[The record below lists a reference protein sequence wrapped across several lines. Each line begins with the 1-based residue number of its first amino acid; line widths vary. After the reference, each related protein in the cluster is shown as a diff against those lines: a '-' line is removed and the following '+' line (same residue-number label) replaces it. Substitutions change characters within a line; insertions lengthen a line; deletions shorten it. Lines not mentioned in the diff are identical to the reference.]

1 MGLVENGNSGLSIA
15 DAMALANNGNGG
27 LEGGFGGTWT
37 WVFFLFFLLAWGG
50 GGFFGGNSGAMT
62 NSVRE
67 GELTRAEMYNA
78 LGQQDSFSNQA
89 NIMRELSA
97 FERDAANNW
106 GSMKYDNL
114 IGVNNIM
121 TQMAANAANQAQCC
135 CETNRNID
143 AVRYENAKNTCDITH
158 NAQINTRDILESQNV
173 GFQRILDF
181 LTNDKIESLRNELQ
195 SAQLQLGN
203 MSQTTT
209 LINTLRP
216 YPAPAYITTSPYMTI
231 YPPTTTTTG

>member
-1 MGLVENGNSGLSIA
+1 MGLVENGGGLSIA
-15 DAMALANNGNGG
+15 DAMALAGNKNEGG
-27 LEGGFGGTWT
+27 LFEGTSA

-50 GGFFGGNSGAMT
+50 GGGFFGGGGNST
-62 NSVRE
+62 RE

-78 LGQQDSFSNQA
+78 LGQQDSFVNQS

-106 GSMKYDNL
+106 GAMKYDNL
-114 IGVNNIM
+114 MGVNSIM
-121 TQMAANAANQAQCC
+121 SQMAANAAAQAQCC

-158 NAQINTRDILESQNV
+158 NAQLNTRDILESQNA

-216 YPAPAYITTSPYMTI
+216 FPAPAYITNSPYTAI
-231 YPPTTTTTG
+231 YPPVTTG

>member
-1 MGLVENGNSGLSIA
+1 MGLVENGSGLSIA
-15 DAMALANNGNGG
+15 DAMALTKGADGNAGN
-27 LEGGFGGTWT
+27 FGSTWT

-50 GGFFGGNSGAMT
+50 GGFFGGGNSA
-62 NSVRE
+62 RE
-67 GELTRAEMYNA
+67 GELTRAELYNG
-78 LGQQDSFSNQA
+78 LGQQDSFMNQS

-97 FERDAANNW
+97 FEREATNNW
-106 GSMKYDNL
+106 GEMKYDNL

-121 TQMAANAANQAQCC
+121 SQMAANAAAQAQCC

-158 NAQINTRDILESQNV
+158 NAQLNTRDILEAQNS

-181 LTNDKIESLRNELQ
+181 LTNDKIDSLRSELQ

-203 MSQTTT
+203 MSQTTN
-209 LINTLRP
+209 LINSLRP
-216 YPAPAYITTSPYMTI
+216 YPMPAYITASPYTSTYNGCGCGI
-231 YPPTTTTTG
+231 

>member
-1 MGLVENGNSGLSIA
+1 MGLVENGGGLSIA
-15 DAMALANNGNGG
+15 DAMALAGNKNEGG
-27 LEGGFGGTWT
+27 LFEGTSA

-50 GGFFGGNSGAMT
+50 GGGFFGGGGNT
-62 NSVRE
+62 TRE

-78 LGQQDSFSNQA
+78 LGQQDSFVNQS

-106 GSMKYDNL
+106 GAMKYDNL
-114 IGVNNIM
+114 MGVNSIM
-121 TQMAANAANQAQCC
+121 SQMAANAAAQAQCC

-158 NAQINTRDILESQNV
+158 NAQLNTRDILESQNA

-216 YPAPAYITTSPYMTI
+216 FPAPAYITNSPYTAI
-231 YPPTTTTTG
+231 YPPVTTG

>member
-1 MGLVENGNSGLSIA
+1 MGLVENGGGLSIA
-15 DAMALANNGNGG
+15 DAMALAGNKNEGG
-27 LEGGFGGTWT
+27 LFEGTSA

-50 GGFFGGNSGAMT
+50 GGGFFGGGGNST
-62 NSVRE
+62 RE

-78 LGQQDSFSNQA
+78 LGQQDSFVNQS

-106 GSMKYDNL
+106 GAMKYDNL
-114 IGVNNIM
+114 MGVNSIM
-121 TQMAANAANQAQCC
+121 SQMAANAAAQAQCC

-143 AVRYENAKNTCDITH
+143 AVRYENARNTGDVIH
-158 NAQINTRDILESQNV
+158 NTQLNTRDILESQNA

-216 YPAPAYITTSPYMTI
+216 FPAPAYITNSPYTAI
-231 YPPTTTTTG
+231 YPPVTTG

>member
-1 MGLVENGNSGLSIA
+1 MGLVENGGGLSIA
-15 DAMALANNGNGG
+15 DAMALAGNKNEGG
-27 LEGGFGGTWT
+27 LFEGTSA

-50 GGFFGGNSGAMT
+50 GGGFFGGGGNST
-62 NSVRE
+62 RE

-78 LGQQDSFSNQA
+78 LGQQDSFSNQS

-106 GSMKYDNL
+106 GAMKYDNL

-121 TQMAANAANQAQCC
+121 TQMAQNAAAQAQCC

-158 NAQINTRDILESQNV
+158 NAQLNTRDILESQNA

-181 LTNDKIESLRNELQ
+181 LTTDKIDSLRSELQ

-203 MSQTTT
+203 MSQTTN
-209 LINTLRP
+209 LINSLRP
-216 YPAPAYITTSPYMTI
+216 YPTPAYITASPYTSAYGGCGCGI
-231 YPPTTTTTG
+231 

>member
-1 MGLVENGNSGLSIA
+1 MSLVENGGGLSIA
-15 DAMALANNGNGG
+15 DAMALAKND
-27 LEGGFGGTWT
+27 EGGFGGTWT

-50 GGFFGGNSGAMT
+50 GGLFGGGNSAGSA
-62 NSVRE
+62 VRE
-67 GELTRAEMYNA
+67 GELTRAELYNG
-78 LGQQDSFSNQA
+78 LGQQDSFMNQS

-106 GSMKYDNL
+106 GAMKYDNL
-114 IGVNNIM
+114 VGVNNIM
-121 TQMAANAANQAQCC
+121 SQMAQNAATQAQCC

-158 NAQINTRDILESQNV
+158 NAQLNTRDILESQNA

-181 LTNDKIESLRNELQ
+181 LTTDKIDSLRSELQ

-203 MSQTTT
+203 MSQTTN

-216 YPAPAYITTSPYMTI
+216 YPSPAYITASPYMASTM
-231 YPPTTTTTG
+231 GCCGM

>member
-1 MGLVENGNSGLSIA
+1 MGLVENGGGLSIA
-15 DAMALANNGNGG
+15 DAMALAGNKNEGG
-27 LEGGFGGTWT
+27 LFEGTSA

-50 GGFFGGNSGAMT
+50 GGGFFGGGGNST
-62 NSVRE
+62 RE

-78 LGQQDSFSNQA
+78 LGQQDSFVNQS

-106 GSMKYDNL
+106 GAMKYDNL
-114 IGVNNIM
+114 MGVNSIM
-121 TQMAANAANQAQCC
+121 SQMAANAAAQAQCC

-143 AVRYENAKNTCDITH
+143 AVRYENARNTGDVVH
-158 NAQINTRDILESQNV
+158 NAQLNTRDILESQNA
-173 GFQRILDF
+173 GFQRIIDF

-216 YPAPAYITTSPYMTI
+216 FPAPAYITNSPYTAI
-231 YPPTTTTTG
+231 YPPVTTG

>member
-1 MGLVENGNSGLSIA
+1 
-15 DAMALANNGNGG
+15 
-27 LEGGFGGTWT
+27 
-37 WVFFLFFLLAWGG
+37 
-50 GGFFGGNSGAMT
+50 
-62 NSVRE
+62 
-67 GELTRAEMYNA
+67 MYNA
-78 LGQQDSFSNQA
+78 LGQQDSFVNQS

-106 GSMKYDNL
+106 GAMKYDNL
-114 IGVNNIM
+114 MGVNSIM
-121 TQMAANAANQAQCC
+121 SQMAANAAAQAQCC

-143 AVRYENAKNTCDITH
+143 AVRYENARNTGDVVH
-158 NAQINTRDILESQNV
+158 NAQLNTRDILESQNA

-216 YPAPAYITTSPYMTI
+216 FPAPAYITNSPYTAI
-231 YPPTTTTTG
+231 YPPVTTG

>member
-1 MGLVENGNSGLSIA
+1 MGLVENGGGLSIA
-15 DAMALANNGNGG
+15 DAMALAGNKNEGG
-27 LEGGFGGTWT
+27 LFEGTSA

-50 GGFFGGNSGAMT
+50 GGGFFGGGGNT
-62 NSVRE
+62 TRE

-78 LGQQDSFSNQA
+78 LGQQDSFVNQS

-106 GSMKYDNL
+106 GAMKYDNL
-114 IGVNNIM
+114 MGVNSIM
-121 TQMAANAANQAQCC
+121 SQMAANAAAQAQCC

-143 AVRYENAKNTCDITH
+143 AVRYENARNTGDVIH
-158 NAQINTRDILESQNV
+158 NTQLNTRDILESQNA

-216 YPAPAYITTSPYMTI
+216 FPAPAYITNSPYTAI
-231 YPPTTTTTG
+231 YPPVTTG

>member
-1 MGLVENGNSGLSIA
+1 MGLVENGGGLSIA
-15 DAMALANNGNGG
+15 DAMALAGNKNEGG
-27 LEGGFGGTWT
+27 LFEGTSA

-50 GGFFGGNSGAMT
+50 GGSFFGSGGNST
-62 NSVRE
+62 RE

-78 LGQQDSFSNQA
+78 LGQQDSFANQS

-106 GSMKYDNL
+106 GAMKYDNL
-114 IGVNNIM
+114 MGVNNIM
-121 TQMAANAANQAQCC
+121 SQMAANAAAQAQCC

-143 AVRYENAKNTCDITH
+143 AVRYENARNTGDVIH
-158 NAQINTRDILESQNV
+158 NTQLNTRDILESQNA

-216 YPAPAYITTSPYMTI
+216 FPAPAYITNSPYTAI
-231 YPPTTTTTG
+231 YPPVTTTG

>member
-1 MGLVENGNSGLSIA
+1 MGLMENGGGGLSIA
-15 DAMALANNGNGG
+15 DAMALASNKNEGG
-27 LEGGFGGTWT
+27 LFEGNSA

-50 GGFFGGNSGAMT
+50 GGSFFGGGAG
-62 NSVRE
+62 NAVRE
-67 GELTRAEMYNA
+67 GELTRAELYNG
-78 LGQQDSFSNQA
+78 LGQQDSFMNQA
-89 NIMRELSA
+89 NIMRELSS

-106 GSMKYDNL
+106 GAMKYDNL

-121 TQMAANAANQAQCC
+121 TQMANNAAAQAQCC

-158 NAQINTRDILESQNV
+158 NAQLNTRDILESQNA

-181 LTNDKIESLRNELQ
+181 LTTDKIDSLRSELQ

-203 MSQTTT
+203 MSQTTN
-209 LINTLRP
+209 LINSLRP
-216 YPAPAYITTSPYMTI
+216 YPTPAYITASPYTSVYGGCTCGMV
-231 YPPTTTTTG
+231 

>member
-1 MGLVENGNSGLSIA
+1 MGLVENGGGLSIA
-15 DAMALANNGNGG
+15 DAMALAGNKNEGG
-27 LEGGFGGTWT
+27 LFEGTSA

-50 GGFFGGNSGAMT
+50 GGGFFGGGGNST
-62 NSVRE
+62 RE

-78 LGQQDSFSNQA
+78 LGQQDSFVNQS

-106 GSMKYDNL
+106 GAMKYDNL
-114 IGVNNIM
+114 MGVNSIM
-121 TQMAANAANQAQCC
+121 SQMAANAAAQAQCC

-143 AVRYENAKNTCDITH
+143 AVRYENARNTGDVVH
-158 NAQINTRDILESQNV
+158 NAQLNTRDILESQNA

-216 YPAPAYITTSPYMTI
+216 FPAPAYITNSPYTAI
-231 YPPTTTTTG
+231 YPPVTTG

>member
-1 MGLVENGNSGLSIA
+1 MGLVENGGGLSIA
-15 DAMALANNGNGG
+15 DAMALAGNRN
-27 LEGGFGGTWT
+27 EGSLFEGNSA

-50 GGFFGGNSGAMT
+50 GGSFFGGGGNST
-62 NSVRE
+62 RE

-78 LGQQDSFSNQA
+78 LGQQDSFSNQS
-89 NIMRELSA
+89 NIMHELSA
-97 FERDAANNW
+97 FERDATNNW

-114 IGVNNIM
+114 MGVNSIM
-121 TQMAANAANQAQCC
+121 SQMAANAAAQAQCC

-143 AVRYENAKNTCDITH
+143 AVRYENAKNTGDVVH
-158 NAQINTRDILESQNV
+158 NAQLNTRDILESQNA

-203 MSQTTT
+203 MSQTSS

-216 YPAPAYITTSPYMTI
+216 FPAPAYITNSPYTAI
-231 YPPTTTTTG
+231 FPPVTSG

>member
-1 MGLVENGNSGLSIA
+1 MGLVENGGGLSIA
-15 DAMALANNGNGG
+15 DAMALAGNKNEGG
-27 LEGGFGGTWT
+27 LFEGTSA

-50 GGFFGGNSGAMT
+50 GGGFFGGGGNST
-62 NSVRE
+62 RE

-78 LGQQDSFSNQA
+78 LGQQDSFVNQS

-106 GSMKYDNL
+106 GAMKYDNL
-114 IGVNNIM
+114 MGVNSIM
-121 TQMAANAANQAQCC
+121 SQMAANAAAQAQCC

-143 AVRYENAKNTCDITH
+143 AVRYENARNTGDVVH
-158 NAQINTRDILESQNV
+158 NAQLNTRDILESQNA

-181 LTNDKIESLRNELQ
+181 LTNDKLESLRNELQ

-216 YPAPAYITTSPYMTI
+216 FPAPAYITNSPYTAI
-231 YPPTTTTTG
+231 YPPVTTG

>member
-1 MGLVENGNSGLSIA
+1 MSLMENGGGGLSIA
-15 DAMALANNGNGG
+15 DAMALTGNKNEGG
-27 LEGGFGGTWT
+27 LFEGNSA

-50 GGFFGGNSGAMT
+50 GGGGFFGGGNNST
-62 NSVRE
+62 RE

-78 LGQQDSFSNQA
+78 LGQQDSFSNQS

-114 IGVNNIM
+114 MGVNNIM
-121 TQMAANAANQAQCC
+121 AQMAQNAAAQAQCC

-143 AVRYENAKNTCDITH
+143 AIRYENAKNTCDITH
-158 NAQINTRDILESQNV
+158 NAQLNTRDILESQNA

-181 LTNDKIESLRNELQ
+181 LTTDKIDSLRSELQ

-203 MSQTTT
+203 MSQTTN
-209 LINTLRP
+209 LINSLRP
-216 YPAPAYITTSPYMTI
+216 YPTPAYITASPYTSA
-231 YPPTTTTTG
+231 YGGCGCGLV

>member
-1 MGLVENGNSGLSIA
+1 MSLMENGGGGLSIA
-15 DAMALANNGNGG
+15 DAMALAGNKNEGG
-27 LEGGFGGTWT
+27 LFEGNSA

-50 GGFFGGNSGAMT
+50 GGGGFFGGGNNST
-62 NSVRE
+62 RE

-78 LGQQDSFSNQA
+78 LGQQDSFSNQS

-97 FERDAANNW
+97 FERDATNNW

-114 IGVNNIM
+114 MGVNNIM
-121 TQMAANAANQAQCC
+121 SQMAANAAAQAQCC

-143 AVRYENAKNTCDITH
+143 AVRYENARNTGDVVH
-158 NAQINTRDILESQNV
+158 NAQLNTRDILESQNA

-216 YPAPAYITTSPYMTI
+216 FPAPAYITNSPYTAI
-231 YPPTTTTTG
+231 YPPVTTG